1 MQASHYEC
9 QISWGCTIFTLERD
23 RFRRVLHFILGVRAL
38 GPEVACSLWGDMETK
53 REQTSHSACQ
63 ITGGCIPVALERDR
77 FRRVLHFILGV
88 WAFGPEVACLCSQ
101 IHRNKREREN
111 IYMGKYQEEVRRS
124 AHKRISVS
132 WTRNNNVDEAFLFF
146 QLTNQYTVQLDRRWF
161 LFVATCGSRIIYKTC
176 AHGYTKE
183 LLSTGLC
190 TRTWI
195 ASPPNI
201 EAYALTRS
209 CSIFAKPNLDY
220 THWIFAGI
228 VFYMKS

>member
-1 MQASHYEC
+1 MYE
-9 QISWGCTIFTLERD
+9 D
-23 RFRRVLHFILGVRAL
+23 VLYSLLSGIGLGKFCVLFL
-38 GPEVACSLWGDMETK
+38 GID
-53 REQTSHSACQ
+53 HSAQ
-63 ITGGCIPVALERDR
+63 KLLVYIARHTGTRER
-77 FRRVLHFILGV
+77 
-88 WAFGPEVACLCSQ
+88 
-101 IHRNKREREN
+101 REN

-124 AHKRISVS
+124 AHKRLSVS

-161 LFVATCGSRIIYKTC
+161 LSMAKCGIRIIYKTC
-176 AHGYTKE
+176 AHSYTKE